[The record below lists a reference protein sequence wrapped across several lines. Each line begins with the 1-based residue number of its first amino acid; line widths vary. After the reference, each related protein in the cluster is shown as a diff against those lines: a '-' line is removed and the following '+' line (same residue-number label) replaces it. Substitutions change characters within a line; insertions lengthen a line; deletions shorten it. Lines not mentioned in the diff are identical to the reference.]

1 MTRQKNSL
9 AEELVNARREC
20 ERTNETCVRI
30 AKEKENLTKEKAQL
44 VVDLTAAE
52 RENRAQSEVCYVN
65 LFMGLE
71 AIVTQR
77 KNKYMSYKMGLG
89 LLGCQLTINS

>member
-1 MTRQKNSL
+1 MSYFSHLQMTRQKNSL

-44 VVDLTAAE
+44 IVDLTAAE
-52 RENRAQSEVCYVN
+52 RENRAQSEVRY
-65 LFMGLE
+65 GLIPYRMKIYE
-71 AIVTQR
+71 EI
-77 KNKYMSYKMGLG
+77 Y
-89 LLGCQLTINS
+89 